1 VGEFHLQQKVVVEL
15 HNLEV
20 LHQKLQN
27 LGDLGVEDLEVVVQ
41 ELKVALHKQMHL
53 VFQVLVLVILEE
65 QVLQKH
71 LVVVEV
77 LVELEAMHRDQDHL
91 VVHKVELVVHIKM

>member
-1 VGEFHLQQKVVVEL
+1 
-15 HNLEV
+15 
-20 LHQKLQN
+20 
-27 LGDLGVEDLEVVVQ
+27 
-41 ELKVALHKQMHL
+41 MHL

-77 LVELEAMHRDQDHL
+77 PVELEAMHQDQDHFL
-91 VVHKVELVVHIKM
+91 LHKVELVVHIKM